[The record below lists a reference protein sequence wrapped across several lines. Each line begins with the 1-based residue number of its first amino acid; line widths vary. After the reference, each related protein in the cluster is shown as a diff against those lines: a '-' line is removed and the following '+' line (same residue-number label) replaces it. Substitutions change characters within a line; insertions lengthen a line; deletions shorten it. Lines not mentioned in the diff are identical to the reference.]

1 MEVLLISDD
10 LLGTSGRPIWSKS
23 VCTRLPGSQGWLED
37 GSLCCKRAIGR
48 REMPTCFG
56 ERAPW
61 SLTQLPGTI
70 FRSNEKNHVQ
80 GQPLN
85 MDWRGK
91 FVQFLLSYL
100 LKAALLDSTKNRG
113 PALVPPAS
121 VAVPPVRASLC
132 PAAAT
137 RTSMTPCSRRH
148 RNCIIF
154 MFASGISLGAALR
167 KGTVFVFNWL
177 FTVPSK

>member
-23 VCTRLPGSQGWLED
+23 VCTPLPGSQGWLED
-37 GSLCCKRAIGR
+37 GSLCCKRAIER

-85 MDWRGK
+85 MDWEGNLCNSYWVICWRQPCWTRQRTEGSPSASSRGGSAPGQG
-91 FVQFLLSYL
+91 VS
-100 LKAALLDSTKNRG
+100 A
-113 PALVPPAS
+113 
-121 VAVPPVRASLC
+121 
-132 PAAAT
+132 
-137 RTSMTPCSRRH
+137 PCCYTH
-148 RNCIIF
+148 FCDTMLQTTQKLHYF
-154 MFASGISLGAALR
+154 YVCF
-167 KGTVFVFNWL
+167 WH
-177 FTVPSK
+177 